1 MHIDSQINKNQPLF
15 HLQVHPL
22 VVVLGSLFP
31 SIHFEEEDKVREEEE
46 ALLLLCPDDI
56 YVDAMYL

>member
-1 MHIDSQINKNQPLF
+1 MHIDSQINKNQPPPGAPVGSSSGLP
-15 HLQVHPL
+15 LPIHP
-22 VVVLGSLFP
+22 
-31 SIHFEEEDKVREEEE
+31 FEEDDKVREEE